1 MHEPALVC
9 FDAVPCAVCTGWDS
23 NFATTWDSYL
33 KETRTRFGARLH
45 KRSEDDRQFEVNE
58 RLAMKLAM
66 REVEARIGEEAGS
79 EAALILELDSMDL
92 SARRERAVAIGAS
105 EQQLEAADGA
115 DDPAAAMLALVVAH
129 EIDKRGLDAP
139 RGQGEKEH
147 GEAEQRIAAE
157 AAVILNP
164 DLVGEVLARRTAER
178 DREVMEIRNRLM
190 ARAEADRAL
199 ARDMRNAALFAKG
212 NSKSLPANFVH
223 KQKEADN
230 KRARAN
236 VHHANAHYNF
246 SGSKQFQ
253 KGVRVKGIVQR
264 KAKSGGKQ
272 AAAAKAA
279 KGKKSESGKGD

>member
-1 MHEPALVC
+1 MLRCHALC
-9 FDAVPCAVCTGWDS
+9 SGWDS
-23 NFATTWDSYL
+23 NFATTWDSYI
-33 KETRTRFGARLH
+33 KETRTRFGARLY

-58 RLAMKLAM
+58 RLATKLAM
-66 REVEARIGEEAGS
+66 REVEARLGEEAGR
-79 EAALILELDSMDL
+79 EAALILELDCMDL
-92 SARRERAVAIGAS
+92 AARRERAVSAGAT
-105 EQQLEAADGA
+105 EQELEAADGA

-129 EIDKRGLDAP
+129 EVATNGFNEPRRGESAESGHSAAAADA
-139 RGQGEKEH
+139 
-147 GEAEQRIAAE
+147 
-157 AAVILNP
+157 VTLNP
-164 DLVGEVLARRTAER
+164 GLVGEVLARRTAER
-178 DREVMEIRNRLM
+178 DREVVEIRNRLM
-190 ARAEADRAL
+190 ARAEGDRAL

-223 KQKEADN
+223 KKKEADN

-236 VHHANAHYNF
+236 VHHGNAHYNF

-264 KAKSGGKQ
+264 KAKGGGKQ

>member
-1 MHEPALVC
+1 MASWFVVWC
-9 FDAVPCAVCTGWDS
+9 RAACVGWDS
-23 NFATTWDSYL
+23 HFATTWDSYL

-66 REVEARIGEEAGS
+66 REVEARLGEQAGD
-79 EAALILELDSMDL
+79 EAALILELDGMDL
-92 SARRERAVAIGAS
+92 PARRARAVAAGAT
-105 EQQLEAADGA
+105 EQELEAADGA
-115 DDPAAAMLALVVAH
+115 EDPAAAMLALVVAH
-129 EIDKRGLDAP
+129 EVENRRLNASLGA
-139 RGQGEKEH
+139 GGGVSGET
-147 GEAEQRIAAE
+147 GPNAAAE
-157 AAVILNP
+157 AAVTLNP
-164 DLVGEVLARRTAER
+164 GLVGEVLARRTAER
-178 DREVMEIRNRLM
+178 DREVVEIRNRLM

-199 ARDMRNAALFAKG
+199 AKHMRNAALFAKG

-223 KQKEADN
+223 KKKEADN

-236 VHHANAHYNF
+236 VHHGNAHYNF

-264 KAKSGGKQ
+264 KAKGGGKQ

>member
-1 MHEPALVC
+1 MLRCHTLC
-9 FDAVPCAVCTGWDS
+9 SGWDS
-23 NFATTWDSYL
+23 NFATTWDSYI
-33 KETRTRFGARLH
+33 KETRTRFGARLY

-58 RLAMKLAM
+58 RLATKLAM
-66 REVEARIGEEAGS
+66 REVEARLGEEAGR
-79 EAALILELDSMDL
+79 EAGLILELDGMDL
-92 SARRERAVAIGAS
+92 AARRERAVSAGAT
-105 EQQLEAADGA
+105 EQELEAADGA

-129 EIDKRGLDAP
+129 EVETRRLGGD
-139 RGQGEKEH
+139 GEE
-147 GEAEQRIAAE
+147 GADFGDNATAA
-157 AAVILNP
+157 AAMTLNP
-164 DLVGEVLARRTAER
+164 GLVGEVLARRTAER
-178 DREVMEIRNRLM
+178 DREVVEIRNRLM

-223 KQKEADN
+223 KKKEADN

-236 VHHANAHYNF
+236 VHHGNAHYNF

-264 KAKSGGKQ
+264 KAKGGGKQ